1 MNTQPK
7 ATNPILKLH
16 PKQSEAKK
24 VSVDDGYT
32 QIPNELL
39 DAILETDL
47 TKPQIKLVL
56 GVIRKTFSWH
66 NEMDWICNKQLAEI
80 SRLCDDKEA
89 SRIKNELIKM
99 RVLVKDGR
107 KIGLNL
113 YISEW
118 QKKQNPMNVQS
129 KKVVQKQVKN
139 PMNVQQ
145 KSNECT
151 TTKETITK
159 EKINNTPIPPKGG
172 ESQNLID
179 EKIVSQANE
188 LLAYY
193 NDLAKSTCRSAE
205 PFFKLLQKTT
215 GREAYAID
223 DIKIVIRWALS
234 VWKSRTGKPKPENIC
249 RVKRFDGYLADAT
262 AWDKYAD
269 FDTQAVIEAY
279 NDILGERLIP
289 IEDDDDYAAQQILDL
304 LPRLEHKTVSA
315 FKAYFQAF
323 ANNANPYYFEP
334 ERKIGFSFLMK
345 PETLMKTRRGE
356 I

>member
-32 QIPNELL
+32 AIPNALL
-39 DAILETDL
+39 DAILKFDFSNAQR
-47 TKPQIKLVL
+47 KVVL
-56 GVIRKTFSWH
+56 AVLRKTLSWH
-66 NEMDWICNKQLAEI
+66 KEMDWICNEQLAEMANLPDI
-80 SRLCDDKEA
+80 SKA
-89 SRIKNELIKM
+89 SRTKNELLRMK
-99 RVLVKDGR
+99 VLVQDGK
-107 KIGLNL
+107 KIGVNL
-113 YISEW
+113 VVSEW
-118 QKKQNPMNVQS
+118 ENEIVQNDKTVQNNKQNCTKRQ
-129 KKVVQKQVKN
+129 KVLY
-139 PMNVQQ
+139 
-145 KSNECT
+145 ETT

-159 EKINNTPIPPKGG
+159 EKINISPHTPQGG
-172 ESQNLID
+172 GVEKNVD
-179 EKIVSQANE
+179 EKILTQANE

-215 GREAYAID
+215 CREAYAVD

-234 VWKSRTGKPKPENIC
+234 VWKNRTGKPKPENIC

-262 AWDKYAD
+262 AWAKYAD
-269 FDTQAVIEAY
+269 FDTQTVIETY